1 MMPPVLGYLRLVGI
15 ALVLLLLTGG
25 ATFPRAG
32 ENREKAIILT
42 FKGYTTITAT
52 MEGARRVTGVNDIEY
67 VSLTFD
73 YLVVVNTS
81 LNLESFERE
90 KCDVIVNITS
100 ITVAIRP
107 ENSSF
112 TPPSTPMAFETKC
125 SNEPY
130 ILVFTNGSFE
140 FKSYPGTLYLQ
151 GFTRMDVDT
160 AHYIYFLT
168 VMMFNETSNQAWSV
182 YVEPLSKLPIL
193 VSFDEQ
199 KEVEGVTTLT
209 VHSVVYM
216 ENTRHTFREFL
227 GRLVYDFV
235 IAGESYTGSLILIHS
250 LDENKL
256 NSTAEIIDNETIAVK
271 LGEPVTCFII
281 VEAPYG
287 VEVSSNAEL
296 RNYTSIG
303 STIYY
308 SARPANCS
316 TVSFRFSKNVTL
328 IFKPEFPEKG
338 VNPKHNPPSA
348 DVIATTLVFDIAAAY
363 LVYAI
368 VGKLLDFTHGGGVFR
383 FRLIRRLFKKF
394 KIMLV
399 HR

>member
-1 MMPPVLGYLRLVGI
+1 MPPTLGCFKLLGI
-15 ALVLLLLTGG
+15 ALVVSILTGG
-25 ATFPRAG
+25 ATFSIAG
-32 ENREKAIILT
+32 ENREKTIILT
-42 FKGYTTITAT
+42 YKGYTTITAF

-73 YLVVVNTS
+73 YVVAVDAS
-81 LNLESFERE
+81 LNIKNLERE
-90 KCDVIVNITS
+90 KCNVMVNITS
-100 ITVAIRP
+100 ITVTIRP

-112 TPPSTPMAFETKC
+112 TPPFTPIAFETEC

-140 FKSYPGTLYLQ
+140 FKNYPGTLYLQ

-168 VMMFNETSNQAWSV
+168 VMMFNETSNQGWSI

-250 LDENKL
+250 LDENTV
-256 NSTAEIIDNETIAVK
+256 NGTAEIIDNETITVK
-271 LGEPVTCFII
+271 LGEPVSCLII

-287 VEVSSNAEL
+287 VEISSNVDL
-296 RNYTSIG
+296 RNYSSIG
-303 STIYY
+303 SIIYY
-308 SARPANCS
+308 STKPANCS
-316 TVSFRFSKNVTL
+316 TVSFRFNKNVTL

-338 VNPKHNPPSA
+338 VNPKYIPPSV

-363 LVYAI
+363 LVYTI
-368 VGKLLDFTHGGGVFR
+368 VGKLLDFVRGGGVFR